1 MYKKIA
7 NRLCLILSPAT
18 VLLLLMVM
26 VSVAEA
32 VDFRSEAD
40 SFLRGMPKG
49 LQEKQ
54 TRAIE
59 EAIEGDVSNL
69 AAVRNA
75 RNAKPVLPGD
85 VRCDSIGEH
94 AVLFRSEAYRNDT
107 VPLLVYFH
115 GGGWTI
121 GSINSCSRYCGAMA
135 AGGVAVLAVDYRLA
149 PEYPYPNG
157 LDDCRRA
164 VEMAADSLDTWRCR
178 SVSVGGDSSG
188 GNLAIVTAMSMPA
201 GELESLVV
209 FYPVTKAYADGSESW
224 KEYGK
229 GYGLDSRL
237 MEAFNRAY
245 GGGCD
250 NPQVSPAHASDRELQ
265 TLPRMMIVGADRD
278 ILRDQGR
285 EFADRLSRLGVD
297 VDYRLFPGSVHL
309 FITVGG
315 QTAAFD
321 EAVRYSL
328 EFLKKH

>member
-7 NRLCLILSPAT
+7 NRLCLILRPAT

-49 LQEKQ
+49 LQERQ

-59 EAIEGDVSNL
+59 DAIEGDVSSL
-69 AAVRNA
+69 EAVRNA

-164 VEMAADSLDTWRCR
+164 VEMASDSLDTWRCR

-188 GNLAIVTAMSMPA
+188 AI
-201 GELESLVV
+201 
-209 FYPVTKAYADGSESW
+209 
-224 KEYGK
+224 
-229 GYGLDSRL
+229 
-237 MEAFNRAY
+237 
-245 GGGCD
+245 
-250 NPQVSPAHASDRELQ
+250 SP
-265 TLPRMMIVGADRD
+265 
-278 ILRDQGR
+278 
-285 EFADRLSRLGVD
+285 
-297 VDYRLFPGSVHL
+297 
-309 FITVGG
+309 
-315 QTAAFD
+315 
-321 EAVRYSL
+321 
-328 EFLKKH
+328 